1 MQDKINELRETF
13 EQHLREIHDAADL
26 DRLRHYLL
34 GKKGELTQILK
45 TLGTMGQEERKSF
58 GQRVNEFRLYV
69 EDTLEKARHSQEERQ
84 LQASLSTETLD
95 TTMPGRRRVLGHKHP
110 ISIVLDEMKDLF
122 LGMGFTIAEGP
133 EIESDYYN
141 FEALNIPANHPVK
154 DEQDTFYINERFLLR
169 TQTSPVQVR
178 MMERQQPPIRIIA
191 PGKVYRSDDWDA
203 THAPVFHQIE
213 GLLVDKDIT
222 MGDLKGLLTLFA
234 GKIMGEN
241 VRVRFR
247 PSFFPFTEPSAEM
260 DVQCYACGGR
270 GITDGCRVCKDTAWV
285 ELLGCGMVHPN
296 VLRMSG
302 IDPDIYSGWAFGMG
316 IDRIAAQRFNIP
328 DLRLLFENDTQFLCQ
343 F

>member
-1 MQDKINELRETF
+1 MQDRINELREIF
-13 EQHLREIHDAADL
+13 ERRFCEIRGAEDL
-26 DRLRHYLL
+26 DKLRQYFL

-45 TLGTMGQEERKSF
+45 TLGTLGQEERKSF
-58 GQRVNEFRLYV
+58 GQRVNELRVYV
-69 EDTLEKARHSQEERQ
+69 ENTLEEAWRNEEQ
-84 LQASLSTETLD
+84 YAVAASLLDETLD
-95 TTMPGRRRVLGHKHP
+95 TTMPGRRRALGHRHP
-110 ISIVLDEMKDLF
+110 ITIVLEEMKALF

-154 DEQDTFYINERFLLR
+154 DEQDTFYVNEQFLLR
-169 TQTSPVQVR
+169 TQTSPVQIRV
-178 MMERQQPPIRIIA
+178 MERQQPPIRIIA

-213 GLLVDKDIT
+213 GLLVDRDIT
-222 MGDLKGLLTLFA
+222 MGDLKGLLILFV
-234 GKIMGEN
+234 GKIMGDD
-241 VRVRFR
+241 VQVRFR

-260 DVQCYACGGR
+260 DVRCYACHGKA
-270 GITDGCRVCKDTAWV
+270 DGCRVCKDTGWV

-302 IDPDIYSGWAFGMG
+302 IDPDVYSGWAFGMG

-328 DLRLLFENDTQFLCQ
+328 DLRLLFENDIQFLSQ